1 MATSSAQ
8 SIPWILNLRVSGIGE
23 SSPFTANINLPPEAV
38 APTSRRDLI
47 VGACGSMPLAPAST
61 QPAPLAQEM
70 SGKSDKGQKDG
81 GDSHDDR
88 GPARFPF
95 QGAPP
100 VS

>member
-1 MATSSAQ
+1 
-8 SIPWILNLRVSGIGE
+8 
-23 SSPFTANINLPPEAV
+23 
-38 APTSRRDLI
+38 
-47 VGACGSMPLAPAST
+47 MPLAPAST

-70 SGKSDKGQKDG
+70 SSKSDKGQKDG